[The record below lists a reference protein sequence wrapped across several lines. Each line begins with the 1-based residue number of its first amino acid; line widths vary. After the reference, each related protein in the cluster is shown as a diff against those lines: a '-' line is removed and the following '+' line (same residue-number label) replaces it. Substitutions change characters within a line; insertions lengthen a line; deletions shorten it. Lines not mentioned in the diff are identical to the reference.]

1 MDPSLLND
9 RRDSFRVE
17 MNAMVSIVSL
27 DDTRVI
33 DASDCFPQLHA
44 IALQSQ
50 SDVIEQE
57 IGLIS
62 ERIKDIAVRKTLD
75 LLQQKIALMAK
86 LIDVQ
91 TAQANSL
98 KTQLIDISI
107 GGCSVT
113 LPDLLQINDRLAL
126 ALIFTPSYFSLFTLA
141 TVSAHSEQGGLQKY
155 HLNFGD
161 LLEAQHQTLLKLM
174 FKAQTN
180 LIKT

>member
-1 MDPSLLND
+1 MS
-9 RRDSFRVE
+9 
-17 MNAMVSIVSL
+17 AMVSVVSL
-27 DDTRVI
+27 DDTRIV

-50 SDVIEQE
+50 SDAIEQE
-57 IGLIS
+57 ISLIS

-75 LLQQKIALMAK
+75 LMQQKIALMAK

-91 TAQANSL
+91 TAQANNL
-98 KTQLIDISI
+98 RTQLMDISI

-113 LPDLLQINDRLAL
+113 LPNTLQVNDRLAL

-141 TVSAHSEQGGLQKY
+141 TVLGLSDDNGIQKH
-155 HLNFGD
+155 HLYFEN
-161 LLEAQHQTLLKLM
+161 LSEAQHQILLKLM

-180 LIKT
+180 LTKPR